1 MTKEEMEFQKA
12 VLERLDKIIS
22 LLEKDKKT
30 KKLLLEEGQYFGRQR
45 ANYPKDVYGGDTFYC
60 SINPDDFKCS
70 NLSTSIDLNSIDL
83 NDFTYILNKED

>member
-1 MTKEEMEFQKA
+1 MTKQEMEFQKE

-30 KKLLLEEGQYFGRQR
+30 KKILLEEAGQYFGRQK
-45 ANYPKDVYGGDTFYC
+45 ANYPKDIYGGDTFYC

-70 NLSTSIDLNSIDL
+70 NLSTSIDLN
-83 NDFTYILNKED
+83 DFTYTLTKED

>member
-1 MTKEEMEFQKA
+1 MDKFQKEA
-12 VLERLDKIIS
+12 LEKLDKIIE
-22 LLEKDKKT
+22 LLSEKQKPKKM
-30 KKLLLEEGQYFGRQR
+30 LLEEGGHYFGRQK

-70 NLSTSIDLNSIDL
+70 NLSTLIDLNSIDL